1 MLCQLICVD
10 RRYQRMNCFNIRELQ
25 GILKRRFFNDLVNS
39 NDHRDLLSNSMIG
52 LRFKLNNSQSIEPD
66 IFSFY
71 NIGTTD
77 VNKTKTLELES
88 VYGLKPFNHESTFN
102 SLGSVFKPQ
111 GDIVTYYLSNSSF
124 SDFITGST
132 KTYIVGKDYNLT
144 SLVYALLQ
152 LPLNF
157 NIHSLLAFD
166 TIMLAAKSTLNLN
179 FNFQITSAFTQT
191 SHTPQNSAESL
202 AFTSSNFSTQDTTG
216 EGKMADTP
224 TAGRFVRFVSPMIN
238 YDYKCGH
245 YLGI

>member
-1 MLCQLICVD
+1 
-10 RRYQRMNCFNIRELQ
+10 
-25 GILKRRFFNDLVNS
+25 
-39 NDHRDLLSNSMIG
+39 MIG

-191 SHTPQNSAESL
+191 SPSEKCSFFQIGTDFFRVSIANSQASKA
-202 AFTSSNFSTQDTTG
+202 AFLCGAATVIITG
-216 EGKMADTP
+216 I
-224 TAGRFVRFVSPMIN
+224 SPICN
-238 YDYKCGH
+238 
-245 YLGI
+245 IPSA